1 MSKERM
7 CVALLLDRS
16 GSMSAHKTETISA
29 VNSYIEKTR
38 EKFKGRFVLTQ
49 FDSESID
56 IVHDGKIKDVK
67 HLTDESYQPR
77 GMTPLLDAI
86 GKTLD
91 VFNTDG
97 FENIVFVVMTDG
109 QENHSKEYK
118 LDAIRAKIEEK
129 RAIGWQI
136 SYLGAN
142 VDAFAEGA
150 SMGFAR
156 GQTMNYA
163 GQHSVQTMAAYS
175 ANNEVNALRVDKG
188 VESHDAD
195 FTEEQRTSAMHGSSS
210 REGSS
215 STGG

>member
-16 GSMSAHKTETISA
+16 GSMSVHKTETISA
-29 VNSYIEKTR
+29 INSYIDQTK

-56 IVHDGKIKDVK
+56 IVHDGKIKNVE
-67 HLTDESYQPR
+67 HLTEESYQPR

-86 GKTLD
+86 GKTLEA
-91 VFNTDG
+91 FNTDG

-118 LDAIRAKIEEK
+118 LEAIRAKIEEK
-129 RAIGWQI
+129 RSIGWQI

-150 SMGFAR
+150 QMGFAR

-163 GQHSVQTMAAYS
+163 GAHSVAVMDSYS
-175 ANNEVNALRVDKG
+175 ASNSVNALRVDKG

-195 FTEEQRTSAMHGSSS
+195 FTEEQRTSAMG
-210 REGSS
+210 GSS

>member
-1 MSKERM
+1 MSKQKM

-29 VNSYIEKTR
+29 VNSYIDKTK
-38 EKFKGRFVLTQ
+38 ENFKGRFVLTQ

-56 IVHDGKIKDVK
+56 IVHDGKIKDIE
-67 HLTDESYQPR
+67 HLTEESYQPR

-86 GKTLD
+86 GKTLEAFD
-91 VFNTDG
+91 TDG

-129 RAIGWQI
+129 RKIGWQV

-156 GQTMNYA
+156 GQSINYA
-163 GQHSVQTMAAYS
+163 GQHAGAVMDSYS
-175 ANNEVNALRVDKG
+175 ANNNLNALRSDKR

-195 FTEEQRTSAMHGSSS
+195 FTEEQRTSAMTGTPSSS
-210 REGSS
+210 G
-215 STGG
+215 

>member
-1 MSKERM
+1 MSKQKM

-16 GSMSAHKTETISA
+16 GSMSTHKTETISA
-29 VNSYIEKTR
+29 INSYIDKTK

-56 IVHDGKIKDVK
+56 IVHDGKIKNIE
-67 HLTDESYQPR
+67 HLTEESYQPR

-86 GKTLD
+86 GKTLEA
-91 VFNTDG
+91 FNTDG

-109 QENHSKEYK
+109 QENHSREYK
-118 LDAIRAKIEEK
+118 LEAIRAKIEEK
-129 RAIGWQI
+129 RKIGWQI

-156 GQTMNYA
+156 GQSINYA
-163 GQHSVQTMAAYS
+163 GIHSTAVMDSYS
-175 ANNEVNALRVDKG
+175 ANNSVNALRVDKG
-188 VESHDAD
+188 VESHEAD
-195 FTEEQRTSAMHGSSS
+195 FTEEQRTSAMGGASSS
-210 REGSS
+210 GR
-215 STGG
+215 

>member
-1 MSKERM
+1 MSKQKM

-29 VNSYIEKTR
+29 INSYIDKTK

-56 IVHDGKIKDVK
+56 IVHDGKIKNVE

-109 QENHSKEYK
+109 QENHSKEFK

-129 RAIGWQI
+129 RKIGWQI

-156 GQTMNYA
+156 GQTINYA
-163 GQHSVQTMAAYS
+163 GAHSTSVMDSYS

-188 VESHDAD
+188 VESVEAS
-195 FTEEQRTSAMHGSSS
+195 FTSSQRDEAMGGTPSS
-210 REGSS
+210 
-215 STGG
+215 GG

>member
-1 MSKERM
+1 MSKQRM

-16 GSMSAHKTETISA
+16 GSMSTHKTETISA
-29 VNSYIEKTR
+29 VNSYIDKTK

-56 IVHDGKIKDVK
+56 IVHDGKIKDIE
-67 HLTDESYQPR
+67 HLTEESYQPR

-86 GKTLD
+86 GKTLEAFD
-91 VFNTDG
+91 TDG

-109 QENHSKEYK
+109 QENHSREYK
-118 LDAIRAKIEEK
+118 LEAIRAKIEEK
-129 RAIGWQI
+129 RKIGWQV

-150 SMGFAR
+150 TMGFAP
-156 GQTMNYA
+156 GQTMNFA
-163 GQHSVQTMAAYS
+163 GAHSVQTMAAYS
-175 ANNEVNALRVDKG
+175 ASNDVNALRVDKH

-195 FTEEQRTSAMHGSSS
+195 FTDDQRAAAMGGSSTS
-210 REGSS
+210 VSN
-215 STGG
+215 

>member
-1 MSKERM
+1 M

-29 VNSYIEKTR
+29 VNSYIDKTK
-38 EKFKGRFVLTQ
+38 ENFKGRFVLTQ

-56 IVHDGKIKDVK
+56 IVHDGKIKDIE
-67 HLTDESYQPR
+67 HLTEESYQPR

-86 GKTLD
+86 GKTLEAFD
-91 VFNTDG
+91 TDG

-118 LDAIRAKIEEK
+118 LEAIRAKIEEK
-129 RAIGWQI
+129 RKIGWQV

-156 GQTMNYA
+156 GQSINYA
-163 GQHSVQTMAAYS
+163 GQHAGAVMDSYS
-175 ANNEVNALRVDKG
+175 ANNNVNALRSDKR

-195 FTEEQRTSAMHGSSS
+195 FTEEQRTSAM
-210 REGSS
+210 EGSS
-215 STGG
+215 SIGGTPSSSG

>member
-16 GSMSAHKTETISA
+16 GSMQSHKIETISA
-29 VNSYIEKTR
+29 INSYIDKTK

-56 IVHDGKIKDVK
+56 IVHDGKIKNVE
-67 HLTDESYQPR
+67 HLTEESYQPR

-86 GKTLD
+86 GKTLEA
-91 VFNTDG
+91 FNTDG

-129 RAIGWQI
+129 RKIGWQI

-156 GQTMNYA
+156 GQTINYA
-163 GQHSVQTMAAYS
+163 GAHAVQTMSAYS
-175 ANNEVNALRVDKG
+175 ASNDMNALRVDKH

-195 FTEEQRTSAMHGSSS
+195 FTDDQRDAAMGVSKGGSSATS
-210 REGSS
+210 G
-215 STGG
+215 